1 MQRLRS
7 RVWYVSIS
15 CPDPKDNYVMIVQAI
30 TDFDAGSIATIGLK
44 KDQHID
50 RVDATRPKK
59 KNALRKRK
67 TKRVNRL
74 P

>member
-1 MQRLRS
+1 
-7 RVWYVSIS
+7 
-15 CPDPKDNYVMIVQAI
+15 MIVQAI